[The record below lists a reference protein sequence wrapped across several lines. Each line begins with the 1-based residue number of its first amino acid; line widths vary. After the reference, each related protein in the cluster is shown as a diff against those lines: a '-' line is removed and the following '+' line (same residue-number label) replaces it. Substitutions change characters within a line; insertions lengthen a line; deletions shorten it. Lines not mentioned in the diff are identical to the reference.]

1 MRLCVSAGELLGLT
15 ASAGVD
21 WSDSSR
27 LVKLK
32 VGLVVLE
39 VARALSERLAMLTS
53 SLALSLADMAG
64 SLRLVA

>member
-15 ASAGVD
+15 ASAEVD

-27 LVKLK
+27 LAKLK

-39 VARALSERLAMLTS
+39 VARVLSERLAMLTS
-53 SLALSLADMAG
+53 SLALSLADMTG
-64 SLRLVA
+64 SRRLVA